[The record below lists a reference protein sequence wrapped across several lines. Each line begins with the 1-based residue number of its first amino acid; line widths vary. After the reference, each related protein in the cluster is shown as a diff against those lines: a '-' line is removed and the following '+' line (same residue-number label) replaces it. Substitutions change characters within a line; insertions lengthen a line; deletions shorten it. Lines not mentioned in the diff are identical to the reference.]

1 MTSNGQIIRSL
12 DGIKCIS
19 EMPPHMYL
27 STIVEPSL
35 QTILLSKW
43 STFPR
48 FLSFIISAIIGFLFI
63 SYSTEIPILFA
74 SPEYGSQYAFIFFI
88 VCVLLLSIFLLYNS
102 RFYFIWANN
111 LWYKFIL
118 KRNFRRF
125 SAADSYCR
133 QYVEFRSDNSIL
145 RNHLYRPFND
155 QPLNVLSKEKLLCLF
170 IASDFIMILAL
181 KNPKKVT
188 ATFSNFDILQNLY
201 KSNLS
206 FSDSIYIPSSLFSR
220 SDWDT
225 LQSEIK
231 IMGFPTVEISSPVS
245 STNV

>member
-133 QYVEFRSDNSIL
+133 QYVEFRSIRTIPENPQMKNTFHG
-145 RNHLYRPFND
+145 RTYPVFHLPGND
-155 QPLNVLSKEKLLCLF
+155 
-170 IASDFIMILAL
+170 I
-181 KNPKKVT
+181 T
-188 ATFSNFDILQNLY
+188 HGNFFRGQN
-201 KSNLS
+201 
-206 FSDSIYIPSSLFSR
+206 R
-220 SDWDT
+220 
-225 LQSEIK
+225 
-231 IMGFPTVEISSPVS
+231 
-245 STNV
+245 

>member
-1 MTSNGQIIRSL
+1 MHFRNATAYVSFDHCRAVSSNHPIIEMVNFSSL
-12 DGIKCIS
+12 F
-19 EMPPHMYL
+19 
-27 STIVEPSL
+27 IV
-35 QTILLSKW
+35 
-43 STFPR
+43 
-48 FLSFIISAIIGFLFI
+48 SAIIGFLFI

-74 SPEYGSQYAFIFFI
+74 SPEYGSQYVFIFFI

-145 RNHLYRPFND
+145 HNHLYRPFND

-170 IASDFIMILAL
+170 IASR
-181 KNPKKVT
+181 T
-188 ATFSNFDILQNLY
+188 
-201 KSNLS
+201 
-206 FSDSIYIPSSLFSR
+206 
-220 SDWDT
+220 
-225 LQSEIK
+225 
-231 IMGFPTVEISSPVS
+231 
-245 STNV
+245 